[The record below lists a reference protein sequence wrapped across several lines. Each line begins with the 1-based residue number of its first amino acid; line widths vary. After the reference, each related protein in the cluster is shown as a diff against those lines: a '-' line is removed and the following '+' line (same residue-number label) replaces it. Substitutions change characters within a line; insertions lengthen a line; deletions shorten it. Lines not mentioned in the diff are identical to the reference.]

1 MLRRPVEPASIKGE
15 VKKKYIFFAW
25 NFSCFS
31 AHLIRAR
38 SVLTYRAMCS
48 VAGNL
53 TPWIGFSL
61 PVIFI
66 TSSRRSLSVPESA
79 KQNVVNFGDHSSIWD
94 SWPVAL
100 SGCPRKPRVGSRLRC
115 PRHAASNLPA
125 ETRSRTRVS
134 RQNTQSLRRGHP
146 RWSPNRNQLLYG
158 SLSTS
163 GL

>member
-1 MLRRPVEPASIKGE
+1 MLRRPVEPAFKGRSQE
-15 VKKKYIFFAW
+15 NIHLLRLEFFLLL
-25 NFSCFS
+25 SP
-31 AHLIRAR
+31 LDRAR

-61 PVIFI
+61 PVVFI